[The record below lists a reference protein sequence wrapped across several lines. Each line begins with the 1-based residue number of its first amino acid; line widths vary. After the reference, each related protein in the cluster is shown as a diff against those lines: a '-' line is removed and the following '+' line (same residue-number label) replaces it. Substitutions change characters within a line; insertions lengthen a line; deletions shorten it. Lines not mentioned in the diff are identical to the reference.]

1 MKTHR
6 IAANSFPS
14 TRRRVREQLQK
25 ERRVSLFANQPQIEI
40 ATTMERI
47 TSMSE
52 IMDDI
57 LLNEPQRYRT
67 MISLMVFLI
76 ILGMTGILG
85 ITGIVLTV
93 DTYIYSPT
101 SATQTQ
107 SNTKTLRGSIGMT
120 DEKNGNTGDEK
131 QPTLPITQTSKI
143 DKKLDEYESSEHET
157 NQSDEEHDIQPEHVN
172 NKDIESMSL
181 IDIFQEIQAL
191 ESKLKK
197 QEEEK
202 RHKAKTISNL
212 KGKLNPKL
220 RADIDFQEHL
230 FMRSTTQSD
239 DNKEEDDWSSTPPVH
254 TTTAQISRDKRD
266 EIESYLR
273 WFQQMIIESGY
284 TEGQKERVLQIII
297 RRKPECME
305 LELTSQECKDI
316 IDSDIG
322 SMFTGEEYYKGW
334 LLKI

>member
-120 DEKNGNTGDEK
+120 DEKSGNTGDEK

-157 NQSDEEHDIQPEHVN
+157 NQSDEEHDIQQEHVN

-181 IDIFQEIQAL
+181 IDMIQEIQAL

-202 RHKAKTISNL
+202 RHKANTISNL

-230 FMRSTTQSD
+230 FKISTTQSD
-239 DNKEEDDWSSTPPVH
+239 DNEQEDDWSSTPVH

-284 TEGQKERVLQIII
+284 TEGQKERVLQIIK
-297 RRKPECME
+297 RRKTECME
-305 LELTSQECKDI
+305 LELTSHECKDI

>member
-1 MKTHR
+1 
-6 IAANSFPS
+6 
-14 TRRRVREQLQK
+14 
-25 ERRVSLFANQPQIEI
+25 
-40 ATTMERI
+40 MERI

-120 DEKNGNTGDEK
+120 DENTGDEK

-181 IDIFQEIQAL
+181 IDMIQEIQAL

-202 RHKAKTISNL
+202 RHKAKAISNL
-212 KGKLNPKL
+212 KGGLNPKL

-239 DNKEEDDWSSTPPVH
+239 DNKQEDDWSSTPVH

-284 TEGQKERVLQIII
+284 TEGQKERVLQIIK
-297 RRKPECME
+297 RRKRECME
-305 LELTSQECKDI
+305 LELTPQECKDI

-322 SMFTGEEYYKGW
+322 SMFTDEEYYKGW